1 MINAA
6 DNLAVET
13 DSVYPPGST
22 AWSITSSDSKYGS
35 SGGSATNI
43 PDIRTNSFNA
53 FAGSNT
59 FANVVTITNAN
70 GDATALRIYT
80 ADGTDGGWLV
90 TPNDIIGMGGG
101 VQTFD
106 ASSAGDLTI
115 PGTMTSGTLNVLN
128 SGSQVVAKIDAVS
141 GMVTANNFVGN
152 GIGLSSLLPMNRHYD
167 AIVMAG
173 SSISNALAN
182 IVDASSSKRYMLYVT
197 NGIYGEMLVP
207 KSYVDI
213 VGQSQAGV
221 IITNS
226 VNNST
231 VNNVSGT
238 AGGTFMIAN
247 LTVQQTWGD
256 STNAKYAIHL
266 DQSLVG
272 DPGRPKSIGGFSPA
286 EMVLYNV
293 TATAQ
298 NTSALGIGLWAYQR
312 LYVVNCTLIDTNET
326 GVFLHNN
333 TANGGQIAPCA
344 AYFIND
350 TVVGYSGAQGYGLRY
365 GNIGSGQSD
374 FLQIS
379 GGSYVGSTNI
389 WCYNIA
395 GGGGTGETFYAFSPS
410 YAPVVQV
417 DAGNQLAASAIP
429 SIPSPNRPD
438 PGFTEAETHMT
449 PFDVWTPNTGGG
461 PGSALNFRE
470 LVGGASSNSILGQVS
485 TYAYQVGRNRMD
497 FNVGAWNNYNDP
509 GSPILSLLS
518 GGLVSFGSTNFSQGV
533 PIQFFV
539 SPIWINNGQGG
550 AGVLG
555 ELAWAQ
561 NVVGGNSNSIVG
573 DIQSFA
579 YDNGRNRMDFRVGDW
594 NNSSNAGPVILS
606 LVSGGQICVD
616 TTNPSPSG
624 AALNVNGSVIA
635 TNGYIEQ
642 VSYVNGSYAFFVHD
656 CIVLE
661 TASTNSLIVLSLAT
675 SIPGGY
681 QIVKNVGNGICNVS
695 APGGETING
704 VSSLNLS
711 ANQSSRFSSDG
722 TNWVTTAIDYAGN
735 FSGRQDGLTN
745 AAGQTIPQ
753 QMATNNTTGNAAT
766 ATTVTNVVPGG
777 NVASSNGTFSG
788 TVTASNLTAGA
799 STFTGQVMNTNA
811 TTGNY
816 ALYDASKELRTN
828 AVTGSYFLG
837 TNGSGNWFSGS
848 QSVTISNGQGVFS
861 GQLTTA
867 GITNTALTPFRVKL
881 TGVNDN
887 EVSAAASGAVPINAD
902 GSATTGGQLTN
913 LLTALNAGQLVGS
926 FPGSMVTGPT
936 TVTNGLAGLA
946 GVGTVNHIAKFS
958 SGNAIVNSSVIENS
972 TFGSYLLGTGSPNIL
987 TNYGNV
993 VEGYAN
999 AQSAT
1004 TIGTGNSFQ
1013 GYANAYSAT
1022 AIGTGNSF
1030 QGYANAYSATA
1041 IGTGNSLQGNANAY
1055 FATTI
1060 GTGNVLLGMSS
1071 ESPYGGT
1078 LSGILNIG
1086 SLIFGNGM
1094 NTLNAPSYG
1103 PSGGKLGVNT
1113 TNLVA
1118 TFNVGG
1124 SVIASGS
1131 GTFTNGIVL
1140 PSTNAYINWNNIG
1153 LYSPPSSGA
1162 ASSFLFSGTNIL
1174 GTAEIFTMDGAG
1186 VVKQISEHAMDAPPS
1201 MLDDS
1206 DPFPNVDKEWNDYLG
1221 VVRWINRS
1229 REALVASGVIKLNA
1243 NSYEAWLGIQAG
1255 ANVALLANNN
1265 VWATNRVNWAQSAM
1279 GTNWYQTMKAFVI
1292 ANAAQQEV
1300 TRTETYADYNTRL
1313 GLTPGM
1319 PGYLQTRTWTSVQD
1333 GIQAAY
1339 ATGFTNSLVNYTNF
1353 MVNYGNDLVAYTNA
1367 LAFYQ
1372 TNVLTNTN
1380 AIAPIMPIMPI
1391 SPTWTPPAVQPVPAW
1406 LQKRGVN

>member
-1 MINAA
+1 MKCLCFILAFFLGVMTAFSETDVAISLRDSRLQIGSYANRGLWIQPKGFPTSISPSIVLGPPIITQTDVNGDVTLSNLQVGAYLVTIQAPPVRQNFAFAVTSTNLGMINAA

-59 FANVVTITNAN
+59 FNQVTASSLTAGTVTIN
-70 GDATALRIYT
+70 
-80 ADGTDGGWLV
+80 
-90 TPNDIIGMGGG
+90 
-101 VQTFD
+101 F
-106 ASSAGDLTI
+106 S
-115 PGTMTSGTLNVLN
+115 N
-128 SGSQVVAKIDAVS
+128 SVYS
-141 GMVTANNFVGN
+141 N
-152 GIGLSSLLPMNRHYD
+152 P
-167 AIVMAG
+167 AI
-173 SSISNALAN
+173 
-182 IVDASSSKRYMLYVT
+182 T
-197 NGIYGEMLVP
+197 
-207 KSYVDI
+207 
-213 VGQSQAGV
+213 
-221 IITNS
+221 

-231 VNNVSGT
+231 NGTGIRLKPEGRIDLTSYDPLGAVAVLENYATPQTMPEQIGHYAFAAYDADTNVVTPGIFSAWWEDSRPTNMISQLRLQFMNNQTNGTQAATVVYIDGTTNGFMLPGIPLTSSSGTLTLQRGLAGESATILAETQIYSDDTEALPTQLKIGGAQSTDTTKGMTFGYNTTSLYGSVQAGWFGHVYSPLLLNQLGGNVGIGFASPTPLTNALMVNGTIGSTAMIINSTDTVYSDPAFKVNNSTNGVGAQIKPEGRIDLFSYDPQGGSTVIYNYCMPQTMPEQIGHFAFGSYDSSNSVVTPGIFSAWWNDSSPTNMNSELRLQFMKNQTNGT
-238 AGGTFMIAN
+238 QPATVIHIDGSTNGFMLPSIPLTDSGGT
-247 LTVQQTWGD
+247 LTFQHG
-256 STNAKYAIHL
+256 L
-266 DQSLVG
+266 
-272 DPGRPKSIGGFSPA
+272 PG
-286 EMVLYNV
+286 ENV
-293 TATAQ
+293 TALAEMQ
-298 NTSALGIGLWAYQR
+298 
-312 LYVVNCTLIDTNET
+312 V
-326 GVFLHNN
+326 
-333 TANGGQIAPCA
+333 
-344 AYFIND
+344 
-350 TVVGYSGAQGYGLRY
+350 YS
-365 GNIGSGQSD
+365 D
-374 FLQIS
+374 
-379 GGSYVGSTNI
+379 
-389 WCYNIA
+389 
-395 GGGGTGETFYAFSPS
+395 
-410 YAPVVQV
+410 
-417 DAGNQLAASAIP
+417 D
-429 SIPSPNRPD
+429 
-438 PGFTEAETHMT
+438 
-449 PFDVWTPNTGGG
+449 
-461 PGSALNFRE
+461 
-470 LVGGASSNSILGQVS
+470 
-485 TYAYQVGRNRMD
+485 
-497 FNVGAWNNYNDP
+497 
-509 GSPILSLLS
+509 
-518 GGLVSFGSTNFSQGV
+518 
-533 PIQFFV
+533 
-539 SPIWINNGQGG
+539 
-550 AGVLG
+550 AGVLPVQLKVEG
-555 ELAWAQ
+555 SLLTDPTK
-561 NVVGGNSNSIVG
+561 GIV
-573 DIQSFA
+573 I
-579 YDNGRNRMDFRVGDW
+579 
-594 NNSSNAGPVILS
+594 
-606 LVSGGQICVD
+606 
-616 TTNPSPSG
+616 
-624 AALNVNGSVIA
+624 
-635 TNGYIEQ
+635 GY
-642 VSYVNGSYAFFVHD
+642 
-656 CIVLE
+656 
-661 TASTNSLIVLSLAT
+661 
-675 SIPGGY
+675 
-681 QIVKNVGNGICNVS
+681 
-695 APGGETING
+695 
-704 VSSLNLS
+704 
-711 ANQSSRFSSDG
+711 
-722 TNWVTTAIDYAGN
+722 
-735 FSGRQDGLTN
+735 
-745 AAGQTIPQ
+745 
-753 QMATNNTTGNAAT
+753 NTTSLYGSIQAGWFGHVYSPLLLNQL
-766 ATTVTNVVPGG
+766 GG
-777 NVASSNGTFSG
+777 NVGIGTNNPQAALHVVGNEIVSG

-993 VEGYAN
+993 VEGNAN

-1013 GYANAYSAT
+1013 GHANAYSAT
-1022 AIGTGNSF
+1022 
-1030 QGYANAYSATA
+1030 
-1041 IGTGNSLQGNANAY
+1041 
-1055 FATTI
+1055 TI
-1060 GTGNVLLGMSS
+1060 GDGNVLLGLGS

-1094 NTLNAPSYG
+1094 NTVNSPSYG

-1140 PSTNAYINWNNIG
+1140 PSTNAYINWKNIG

-1391 SPTWTPPAVQPVPAW
+1391 SPTWTPPAVQPVPTW
-1406 LQKRGVN
+1406 LQTRGVN

>member
-1 MINAA
+1 MKCFSFILAFFLGITTAFAETDVAISLRDSRLQIGSYANRGLWIQPKGFPTSISPSIVLGPPIITQTDVNGDVTLSNLQVGAYLVTIQAPPVRQNFAFAVTSTNLGMINAA

-141 GMVTANNFVGN
+141 G
-152 GIGLSSLLPMNRHYD
+152 
-167 AIVMAG
+167 
-173 SSISNALAN
+173 
-182 IVDASSSKRYMLYVT
+182 
-197 NGIYGEMLVP
+197 
-207 KSYVDI
+207 
-213 VGQSQAGV
+213 
-221 IITNS
+221 
-226 VNNST
+226 
-231 VNNVSGT
+231 
-238 AGGTFMIAN
+238 
-247 LTVQQTWGD
+247 
-256 STNAKYAIHL
+256 
-266 DQSLVG
+266 
-272 DPGRPKSIGGFSPA
+272 
-286 EMVLYNV
+286 
-293 TATAQ
+293 
-298 NTSALGIGLWAYQR
+298 
-312 LYVVNCTLIDTNET
+312 
-326 GVFLHNN
+326 
-333 TANGGQIAPCA
+333 
-344 AYFIND
+344 
-350 TVVGYSGAQGYGLRY
+350 
-365 GNIGSGQSD
+365 
-374 FLQIS
+374 
-379 GGSYVGSTNI
+379 
-389 WCYNIA
+389 
-395 GGGGTGETFYAFSPS
+395 
-410 YAPVVQV
+410 
-417 DAGNQLAASAIP
+417 
-429 SIPSPNRPD
+429 
-438 PGFTEAETHMT
+438 
-449 PFDVWTPNTGGG
+449 
-461 PGSALNFRE
+461 
-470 LVGGASSNSILGQVS
+470 
-485 TYAYQVGRNRMD
+485 
-497 FNVGAWNNYNDP
+497 
-509 GSPILSLLS
+509 
-518 GGLVSFGSTNFSQGV
+518 
-533 PIQFFV
+533 
-539 SPIWINNGQGG
+539 
-550 AGVLG
+550 
-555 ELAWAQ
+555 
-561 NVVGGNSNSIVG
+561 
-573 DIQSFA
+573 
-579 YDNGRNRMDFRVGDW
+579 
-594 NNSSNAGPVILS
+594 
-606 LVSGGQICVD
+606 
-616 TTNPSPSG
+616 
-624 AALNVNGSVIA
+624 
-635 TNGYIEQ
+635 
-642 VSYVNGSYAFFVHD
+642 
-656 CIVLE
+656 
-661 TASTNSLIVLSLAT
+661 
-675 SIPGGY
+675 
-681 QIVKNVGNGICNVS
+681 
-695 APGGETING
+695 
-704 VSSLNLS
+704 
-711 ANQSSRFSSDG
+711 
-722 TNWVTTAIDYAGN
+722 
-735 FSGRQDGLTN
+735 
-745 AAGQTIPQ
+745 
-753 QMATNNTTGNAAT
+753 
-766 ATTVTNVVPGG
+766 
-777 NVASSNGTFSG
+777 

-861 GQLTTA
+861 GQLTIA
-867 GITNTALTPFRVKL
+867 GITNTSLTPFRVKL

-926 FPGSMVTGPT
+926 FPGNAATATALYGFTAATNGGPITGSQVTGPT

-958 SGNAIVNSSVIENS
+958 SGNAIVNSSIIENS

-987 TNYGNV
+987 TSYGNV
-993 VEGYAN
+993 VEGDAN
-999 AQSAT
+999 AYSAT
-1004 TIGTGNSFQ
+1004 TIGTGNSLQ

-1022 AIGTGNSF
+1022 AIGD
-1030 QGYANAYSATA
+1030 
-1041 IGTGNSLQGNANAY
+1041 
-1055 FATTI
+1055 
-1060 GTGNVLLGMSS
+1060 GNVLLGLRS

-1094 NTLNAPSYG
+1094 NTVNSASYG

-1140 PSTNAYINWNNIG
+1140 PSTNAYINWKNIG

-1206 DPFPNVDKEWNDYLG
+1206 DPFPNVDKEWNDYLA

-1300 TRTETYADYNTRL
+1300 TRTETYAIYNARL

-1353 MVNYGNDLVAYTNA
+1353 MVNYGNDLAAYTNA

>member
-1 MINAA
+1 VRQNFAFAVTSTNLGMINAA

-141 GMVTANNFVGN
+141 G
-152 GIGLSSLLPMNRHYD
+152 
-167 AIVMAG
+167 
-173 SSISNALAN
+173 
-182 IVDASSSKRYMLYVT
+182 
-197 NGIYGEMLVP
+197 
-207 KSYVDI
+207 
-213 VGQSQAGV
+213 
-221 IITNS
+221 
-226 VNNST
+226 
-231 VNNVSGT
+231 
-238 AGGTFMIAN
+238 
-247 LTVQQTWGD
+247 
-256 STNAKYAIHL
+256 
-266 DQSLVG
+266 
-272 DPGRPKSIGGFSPA
+272 
-286 EMVLYNV
+286 
-293 TATAQ
+293 
-298 NTSALGIGLWAYQR
+298 
-312 LYVVNCTLIDTNET
+312 
-326 GVFLHNN
+326 
-333 TANGGQIAPCA
+333 
-344 AYFIND
+344 
-350 TVVGYSGAQGYGLRY
+350 
-365 GNIGSGQSD
+365 
-374 FLQIS
+374 
-379 GGSYVGSTNI
+379 
-389 WCYNIA
+389 
-395 GGGGTGETFYAFSPS
+395 
-410 YAPVVQV
+410 
-417 DAGNQLAASAIP
+417 
-429 SIPSPNRPD
+429 
-438 PGFTEAETHMT
+438 
-449 PFDVWTPNTGGG
+449 
-461 PGSALNFRE
+461 
-470 LVGGASSNSILGQVS
+470 
-485 TYAYQVGRNRMD
+485 
-497 FNVGAWNNYNDP
+497 
-509 GSPILSLLS
+509 
-518 GGLVSFGSTNFSQGV
+518 
-533 PIQFFV
+533 
-539 SPIWINNGQGG
+539 
-550 AGVLG
+550 
-555 ELAWAQ
+555 
-561 NVVGGNSNSIVG
+561 
-573 DIQSFA
+573 
-579 YDNGRNRMDFRVGDW
+579 
-594 NNSSNAGPVILS
+594 
-606 LVSGGQICVD
+606 
-616 TTNPSPSG
+616 
-624 AALNVNGSVIA
+624 
-635 TNGYIEQ
+635 
-642 VSYVNGSYAFFVHD
+642 
-656 CIVLE
+656 
-661 TASTNSLIVLSLAT
+661 
-675 SIPGGY
+675 
-681 QIVKNVGNGICNVS
+681 
-695 APGGETING
+695 
-704 VSSLNLS
+704 
-711 ANQSSRFSSDG
+711 
-722 TNWVTTAIDYAGN
+722 
-735 FSGRQDGLTN
+735 
-745 AAGQTIPQ
+745 
-753 QMATNNTTGNAAT
+753 
-766 ATTVTNVVPGG
+766 
-777 NVASSNGTFSG
+777 

-861 GQLTTA
+861 GQLTIA

-926 FPGSMVTGPT
+926 FPGNAATATALYGFTAATNGGPITGSQVTGPT

-958 SGNAIVNSSVIENS
+958 SGNAIVNSSIIENS

-993 VEGYAN
+993 VEGSGN

-1004 TIGTGNSFQ
+1004 
-1013 GYANAYSAT
+1013 
-1022 AIGTGNSF
+1022 AIG
-1030 QGYANAYSATA
+1030 Y
-1041 IGTGNSLQGNANAY
+1041 GNSLQGNANAY
-1055 FATTI
+1055 SATAIGYGNSLQGSANAYFATTIGNGNSLQGYANAYSATTI
-1060 GTGNVLLGMSS
+1060 GTGNSLQGYANAQSATAIGDGNVLLGLRS

-1094 NTLNAPSYG
+1094 NTVNSPSYG

-1140 PSTNAYINWNNIG
+1140 PSTNAYINWKNIG